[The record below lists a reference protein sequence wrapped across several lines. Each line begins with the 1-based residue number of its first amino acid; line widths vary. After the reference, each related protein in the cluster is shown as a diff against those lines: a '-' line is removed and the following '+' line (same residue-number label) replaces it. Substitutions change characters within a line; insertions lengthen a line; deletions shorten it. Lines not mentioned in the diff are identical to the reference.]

1 MQQSLSELT
10 NDAAAKQAALGM
22 DRAAFKLRNTSRGL
36 EFQNGIEDFD
46 NTWVHIY
53 VRNYRRAI
61 TQAPKSGFLPRKGF
75 LLHRFW

>member
-1 MQQSLSELT
+1 MNEINEHVQLCICRLMQQSLSELT

-46 NTWVHIY
+46 NT
-53 VRNYRRAI
+53 
-61 TQAPKSGFLPRKGF
+61 
-75 LLHRFW
+75 